1 MPTRLIVTV
10 ILPVLLFWLG
20 SASATDEDDVEWDIS
35 NPPGAS
41 HDVTIDTNS
50 GTWMSVDVS
59 PDGQNIVFDLL
70 GDLFVIPAMGGEAE
84 QLTSGRA
91 WDMQPRFSPDGAH
104 IAFISDR
111 NGGDNIW
118 LIPASGGDAQ
128 EVSREDF
135 RLVHNPAWTPDGNYI
150 VVRKHFTKRRSLG
163 AGEIWM
169 YHRSG
174 GKGLQLVEKRN
185 DQKDINEPAISRDGK
200 YLYYTMDIT
209 PGDVWEYD
217 KDSNT
222 EIYQVK
228 RLDLDS
234 GETLPY
240 IGGPGGAIRP
250 TPSPDGKYV
259 AFIRRA
265 RNTTV
270 LYIKD
275 ITSGVE
281 APLYADLD
289 RDNQETWTIH
299 GLYPGIA
306 WTPDS
311 SSLVFWAGGG
321 LHSIDIAS
329 KAVTD
334 IPFHVVKTETLRQV
348 NKFRVDVAPEHF
360 DVKMLRWVSV
370 SPGGDKAVFQALGHL
385 YVRDLPDGRV
395 RRLTTQN
402 DHFEFYPSFSRD
414 GRWVT
419 YTTWDDQDLGAV
431 RKVSVRGGR
440 GRILTPDPGHY
451 IEPRFSPDGQSVVYT
466 KLSGNDLLSPWWGE
480 DPGIYEI
487 SSDGGQPDLITRDGA
502 QPQFADDPDQLYV
515 VRSTAADKQELLR
528 IDFANRQ
535 ERTILISE
543 FATEFQIAP
552 DGSKLAFVERFN
564 VYVMALPRT
573 GTILEIG
580 PDIESVPMSRVSKD
594 AGEYLHWSGDSSS
607 LHWVLGSELFSISVA
622 QVLENTFE
630 NKNAN
635 DKNVEPEST
644 DIGFTRL
651 ADIPEGRIAL
661 TNARLITMRGDE
673 VIENGTVVV
682 EQNKIIAAG
691 SIDSVSIPD
700 GTTVIDVSGKT
711 ILPGYIDVHWHGAQ
725 GSAEIISQQNWENYA
740 SLTFGITTLHDPSSD
755 TSTIYA
761 ARDMARA
768 GMIVSPR
775 IFSTGTILYGA
786 TTSFTAK
793 IDSFEDA
800 QSHLRR
806 MKAIGATSVK
816 SYNQPRRD
824 QRQQILAAA
833 DEVGINVYPEGGA
846 LFNGNMTML
855 VDGHIGIEHSLPI
868 ARIYDDV
875 LQLWSQSGSAY
886 TPTLVVAFGGISGE
900 RWFYEHDDVYA
911 HPRLN
916 RFVPRGRIDPIAR
929 RRNKA
934 PEEEYNHI
942 VVASEVNRLNE
953 LEVSVQTGGHGQR
966 EGLGVH
972 WEMWMLDQGGMDE
985 MRALRAAT
993 LNGARYLGM
1002 DEEIGSIEVGKLAD
1016 LVVLDANPLDNIRNS
1031 EHVRY
1036 VMVNG
1041 RIYDAWSMN
1050 EIGNY
1055 PRQREPFYWE

>member
-1 MPTRLIVTV
+1 MPTRLIVAL
-10 ILPVLLFWLG
+10 IMPLLLLWLG
-20 SASATDEDDVEWDIS
+20 TTRADDEVADKWDI
-35 NPPGAS
+35 NHPPGAT

-50 GTWMSVDVS
+50 GTWISVDIS
-59 PDGQNIVFDLL
+59 PDGQKIVFDLL
-70 GDLFVIPAMGGEAE
+70 GDLFLIPVAGGEAE

-91 WDMQPRFSPDGAH
+91 WDMQPRFSPDGEHVAY
-104 IAFISDR
+104 ISDGK
-111 NGGDNIW
+111 GGDNIW
-118 LIPASGGDAQ
+118 LIPSTGGDARAI
-128 EVSREDF
+128 SREDF
-135 RLVHNPAWTPDGNYI
+135 RLVHNPVWTPDGDYI

-174 GKGLQLVEKRN
+174 GKGLQLVKKRN
-185 DQKDINEPAISRDGK
+185 EQKDINEPAISPDGK
-200 YLYYTMDIT
+200 FLYYTMDVT
-209 PGDVWEYD
+209 PGDIWQYD

-222 EIYQVK
+222 EIFQVK

-234 GETLPY
+234 GETISY

-250 TPSPDGKYV
+250 TPSPDGKYL
-259 AFIRRA
+259 AFIRRV

-270 LYIKD
+270 LFVKD
-275 ITSGVE
+275 VTSGVE
-281 APLYADLD
+281 TPLYTELD
-289 RDNQETWTIH
+289 RDNQETWSIH

-311 SSLVFWAGGG
+311 SSMVFWAGGG

-329 KAVTD
+329 KDVTD
-334 IPFHVVKTETLRQV
+334 IPFHVAKTQTVRNV
-348 NKFRVDVAPEHF
+348 NKFSVDVAPEQF

-370 SPGGDKAVFQALGHL
+370 SPGGDKVVFQALGHL
-385 YVRDLPDGRV
+385 YLKKLPDGRAI
-395 RRLTTQN
+395 RLTTQN

-414 GRWVT
+414 GRWIV
-419 YTTWDDQDLGAV
+419 YTSWDDQDLGAV

-440 GRILTPDPGHY
+440 GRVLTPDPGHY
-451 IEPRFSPDGQSVVYT
+451 IEPRFSPDGQSIVYR
-466 KLSGNDLLSPWWGE
+466 KLAGNDMQSLWWGE

-487 SSDGGQPDLITRDGA
+487 SSDGGRPDLITREGS

-515 VRSTAADKQELLR
+515 VRSAGGDKRELVR
-528 IDFANRQ
+528 IDFASRQ
-535 ERTILISE
+535 ERTILTSE

-552 DGSKLAFVERFN
+552 DGNKLAFVERFN
-564 VYVMALPRT
+564 AYVMALPRT
-573 GTILEIG
+573 GAALEIG
-580 PDIESVPMSRVSKD
+580 PDIESVPMSQVSKD
-594 AGEYLHWSGDSSS
+594 AGEYLHWSGDSTT
-607 LHWVLGSELFSISVA
+607 LHWALGPELYSTDVA
-622 QVLENTFE
+622 RVLEHALE
-630 NKNAN
+630 NNKSN
-635 DKNVEPEST
+635 DEQAEPDSV
-644 DIGFTRL
+644 DIGFTHP
-651 ADIPEGRIAL
+651 AKIPEGRIAL

-673 VIENGTVVV
+673 VIENGTIVV
-682 EQNKIIAAG
+682 EKNKIIAAG
-691 SIDSVSIPD
+691 PVGSVTVPD

-740 SLTFGITTLHDPSSD
+740 SLTFGITTLHDPSND
-755 TSTIYA
+755 TSTVFA

-768 GMIVSPR
+768 GLIVSPR

-786 TTSFTAK
+786 TASFTAE

-806 MKAIGATSVK
+806 MKAVGAISVK

-875 LQLWSQSGSAY
+875 LQLWSQTDSGY
-886 TPTLVVAFGGISGE
+886 TPTLVVSFGGISGE
-900 RWFYEHDDVYA
+900 RWFYEHDNVYA

-929 RRNKA
+929 RRSKA

-942 VVASEVNRLNE
+942 VVATEVNRLNE
-953 LEVSVQTGGHGQR
+953 LGVSVQTGGHGQR

-972 WEMWMLDQGGMDE
+972 WEMWMMKQGGMDE

-993 LNGARYLGM
+993 LNGAKYLGM
-1002 DEEIGSIEVGKLAD
+1002 DGEIGSLEVGKLAD

-1041 RIYDAWSMN
+1041 RIFDAWSMN